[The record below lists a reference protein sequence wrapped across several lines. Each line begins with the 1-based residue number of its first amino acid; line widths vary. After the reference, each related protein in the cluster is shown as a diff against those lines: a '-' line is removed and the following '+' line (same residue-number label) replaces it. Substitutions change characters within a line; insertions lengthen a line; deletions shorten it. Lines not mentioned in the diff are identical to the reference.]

1 MRIAVVDDN
10 EKDAEYLK
18 SCILRCGMEQNE
30 TFEVTVYPDAE
41 SFLRGY
47 QYNFDLVILDID
59 MPGRNGVEAAR
70 ALREHDE
77 SVALMFVTNMPQ
89 YALEGFSV
97 DAVDYILKPISY
109 PNFRVKM
116 QKALRYVERNR
127 DYPISLK
134 TTQGYVKLMV
144 SDIRYIESELHY
156 LTFHTKS
163 GDYRIRG
170 LLSGNEALLAP
181 YHFSRCNAS
190 YLVNLRYVEA
200 IKGNDVIVAGSALPI
215 SRGRKASF
223 LSDFT
228 KYMGGIQ

>member
-59 MPGRNGVEAAR
+59 MPGRNGMEAAR

-170 LLSGNEALLAP
+170 LLSENEALLAP

>member
-18 SCILRCGMEQNE
+18 SCILRCAMEQKE

-41 SFLRGY
+41 SFLGGY

-170 LLSGNEALLAP
+170 LLSENETLLAP

>member
-59 MPGRNGVEAAR
+59 MPGRNGMEAAR

-156 LTFHTKS
+156 LTYHTNS

-170 LLSGNEALLAP
+170 LLSENETLLAP